1 MVHNAGTLVPGYVP
15 FTLLLALEAG
25 AIIAFALISSRR
37 RTTAFD
43 ELQLCAHCSRL
54 HKRTD
59 AFARLADA
67 TAVAALAFLVA
78 LPFVVAGFESGFT
91 LVRILLAVSA
101 VAAVLAAASEGNVL
115 VRALAARLWP
125 RVAWNVETTR
135 IIGGGARYVGIIL
148 ALYMFR
154 AGYSGAGAV
163 DVGLP
168 SLFGDVGKQLSV
180 DLASPSIVWVA
191 AALLVIAQI
200 VALLA
205 RWLVPLLFNSQP
217 MTLAV
222 RRESHEAR
230 W

>member
-25 AIIAFALISSRR
+25 AIIAFAFISSRQR
-37 RTTAFD
+37 ATVRN
-43 ELQLCAHCSRL
+43 ELELCPHCSRL

-78 LPFVVAGFESGFT
+78 LPFVAAGFESGFT
-91 LVRILLAVSA
+91 LARTLLAASA
-101 VAAVLAAASEGNVL
+101 VAAVLVAAAESNFL
-115 VRALAARLWP
+115 IRAAAARLWP
-125 RVAWNVETTR
+125 GVNWNVEPTR

-163 DVGLP
+163 DLGLP
-168 SLFGDVGKQLSV
+168 SLFGDVGKQLAS
-180 DLASPSIVWVA
+180 DLASTSIIWIA
-191 AALLVIAQI
+191 AAMLVIAQI
-200 VALLA
+200 VALLS

-222 RRESHEAR
+222 RREPHEAR
-230 W
+230 